1 MADPGPDYADPK
13 QSDAGASAAGLA
25 VLPFAFGAADGPGQ
39 RPYLGDPAARALVE
53 FFQAKGLAA
62 LKEEDRQERWYDDW
76 IDCQARQH
84 LYARLLSP
92 QRYSSIGGQ
101 LDLLRLTRFLELFGY
116 HSPAHGYSLQ
126 VTFLGLF
133 AILMGENDALKREA
147 VGALE
152 AGGLLALGVSE
163 KGHGSDLL
171 ANEFTVTA
179 DGAGR
184 FTADGSKY
192 YIGNS
197 NAARII
203 AVLARK
209 QSSTT
214 DGHAR
219 KRPVPVLFALRP
231 PQAPTYRDVRRIRT
245 LGVRAAYVGEF
256 AVEGHAFGAED
267 VIAEGMA
274 AWDAVIG
281 TVTLGKF
288 FLGFGS
294 IGICE
299 RALAEAVAH
308 LKGRVLYGRPVID
321 MPHIRSKAAHAY
333 ARLAAMKLYAYR
345 ALDYVCA
352 AGPTERRYV
361 LFNAVQKARVSTE
374 GVKVLSLLS
383 ECIGAK
389 GFEADTYFEM
399 ALRDAQ
405 LIPGLE
411 GSAHLNLA
419 TAAHFI
425 PQYFANP
432 APALPDP
439 PSAALGEIAAAENPY
454 LMEAPTGGL
463 TSIAFGPFDSAY
475 HPLASIPNVRLL
487 ARQANAFARLMR
499 KHSPTDLP
507 ARDTEAGLALGQCL
521 ATIAY
526 AQLVADNAVRLSVA
540 APLVSAMFHEI
551 VLDLGGATT
560 TLLAARPPFHR
571 PTARAFARRSV
582 RIPQTP
588 AAHWDWVSDH
598 VRSFGDAPLP

>member
-1 MADPGPDYADPK
+1 MADAGPDYNDPK
-13 QSDAGASAAGLA
+13 LSDAGASAPGLA
-25 VLPFAFGAADGPGQ
+25 VLPLPFRLAGGPGQ
-39 RPYLGDPAARALVE
+39 RPYLEDPAARALVE

-76 IDCQARQH
+76 ITFQARQH
-84 LYARLLSP
+84 IYARLLSP
-92 QRYSSIGGQ
+92 QRYSSVGGQ

-116 HSPAHGYSLQ
+116 CSPAHGYSLQ

-133 AILMGENDALKREA
+133 AILMGNNETLKREA
-147 VGALE
+147 VAALE
-152 AGGLLALGVSE
+152 AGGLLAFGVSE

-179 DGAGR
+179 DEAGR
-184 FTADGSKY
+184 FTAQGSKY
-192 YIGNS
+192 YIGNA

-209 QSSTT
+209 QSSAAE
-214 DGHAR
+214 GHVP

-231 PQAPTYRDVRRIRT
+231 PQAAAYRDVRRIRT
-245 LGVRAAYVGEF
+245 LGVRSAYVGEF
-256 AVEGHAFGAED
+256 AVQRHAFGPDD
-267 VIAEGMA
+267 VIAEGRA

-294 IGICE
+294 VGICE
-299 RALAEAVAH
+299 RALSEAVSH
-308 LKGRVLYGRPVID
+308 LKQRVLYGRPVIE

-333 ARLAAMKLYAYR
+333 ARLAAMKLYAFR

-352 AGPTERRYV
+352 ASPNDRRYL

-374 GVKVLSLLS
+374 GVKVLALLS
-383 ECIGAK
+383 ECMGAR
-389 GFEADTYFEM
+389 GFESDTYFEM

-411 GSAHLNLA
+411 GSAHINLA
-419 TAAHFI
+419 TAAQFI
-425 PQYFANP
+425 PRYFGQP
-432 APALPDP
+432 DSALPDP
-439 PSAALGEIAAAENPY
+439 PSAALGEIVAAENPY

-463 TSIAFGPFDSAY
+463 TSIAFGPFDRAY
-475 HPLASIPNVRLL
+475 EPLASIPNVRLL

-499 KHSPTDLP
+499 EHAPADLP
-507 ARDTEAGLALGQCL
+507 PRDTEAGLALGQCL

-526 AQLVADNAVRLSVA
+526 AQLVAENAVRLKVA
-540 APLVSAMFHEI
+540 APLISAMFHEI
-551 VLDLGGATT
+551 VIDLGTAATA
-560 TLLAARPPFHR
+560 LLTAWPQFRGPV
-571 PTARAFARRSV
+571 ARAFARRIV
-582 RIPQTP
+582 RIPDTP
-588 AAHWDWVSDH
+588 AIDWDRVADKLRAFDDSSE
-598 VRSFGDAPLP
+598 V